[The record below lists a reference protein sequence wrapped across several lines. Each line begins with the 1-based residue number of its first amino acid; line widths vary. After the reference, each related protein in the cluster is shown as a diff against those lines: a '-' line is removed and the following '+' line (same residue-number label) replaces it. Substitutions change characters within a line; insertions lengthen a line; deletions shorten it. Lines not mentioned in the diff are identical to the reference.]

1 MAVLHAPS
9 DIDERFAET
18 AWSVVL
24 AAGAET
30 PARAREGMAQL
41 CRIYWRPIYAYLRRI
56 GYRREEAED
65 LTQSFFQHLLENDT
79 LRRASREKGLFRSF
93 LLGALKVCLS
103 DEQARRRTL
112 KRGGEAHFISTD
124 ELRAEELH
132 HLRAFHEAAPDE
144 VLDARWA
151 SMILERALTKVS
163 GEFSA
168 EGKAET
174 FEALAPFLSGDK
186 AGISY
191 EQAAETTGVSLGAIK
206 THIHRL
212 RRQFAAAVRHEIM
225 QTVSAPHGVDDE
237 RRHFR
242 DLFARFGHQQTM

>member
-18 AWSVVL
+18 AWSIVL

-56 GYRREEAED
+56 GYAREEAED

-79 LRRASREKGLFRSF
+79 LRRASREKGRFRSF

-112 KRGGEAHFISTD
+112 KRGGGAQFISTD
-124 ELRAEELH
+124 ELEAEELH
-132 HLRAFHEAAPDE
+132 HLRVHHEAAPDE
-144 VLDARWA
+144 ILDARWA
-151 SMILERALTKVS
+151 SVILERAFDK
-163 GEFSA
+163 G
-168 EGKAET
+168 
-174 FEALAPFLSGDK
+174 APRVFC
-186 AGISY
+186 
-191 EQAAETTGVSLGAIK
+191 
-206 THIHRL
+206 
-212 RRQFAAAVRHEIM
+212 RRQSRNVR
-225 QTVSAPHGVDDE
+225 SSLALPF
-237 RRHFR
+237 RRKSEHLIR
-242 DLFARFGHQQTM
+242 ASGGDRPASH

>member
-1 MAVLHAPS
+1 MDVLHAPS
-9 DIDERFAET
+9 DIHERFAET

-41 CRIYWRPIYAYLRRI
+41 CRSYWRPIYAYLRRI
-56 GYRREEAED
+56 GYSKEEAAD

-79 LRRASREKGLFRSF
+79 LRRASREKGRFRSF
-93 LLGALKVCLS
+93 LLGALKLCLA

-112 KRGGEAHFISTD
+112 KRGGEAQFISTD
-124 ELRAEELH
+124 ELEAEELH
-132 HLRAFHEAAPDE
+132 HLRAFRDAAPDE
-144 VLDARWA
+144 ILDARWA
-151 SMILERALTKVS
+151 SVILERALAKVRR
-163 GEFSA
+163 EFSV

-174 FEALAPFLSGDK
+174 FEALSPFLSGEK
-186 AGISY
+186 ASISY

-225 QTVSAPHGVDDE
+225 QTVSAPHDVDDE
-237 RRHFR
+237 LRHLR
-242 DLFARFGHQQTM
+242 DVFARFGHQQAM